1 MCVAKIFT
9 ASLSNP
15 DTNVYV
21 TLELPADPY
30 AVMDAWER
38 LRPAPDTRVVWD
50 IEDYGEFPI
59 LFHSTQPGKDF
70 PAANALAERLAGLD
84 DRQRTAFNGLVKLA
98 GKRMEIYNLWNQM
111 REEVCRTY
119 SEQLPERLPL
129 SQQKEF
135 KPVRNMVIREVLK
148 LGQSEYPTA
157 DEVVHMPTP
166 PSTPSMQSGAPS
178 VAYGPQREATF
189 HRHTRTQRAVSHAD
203 AARCVL
209 QLFRNMGHIFQEQ
222 SAADTIQAGLHID
235 KKRRRMLREKRMAL
249 GHKADDHEDA
259 VSINTPK

>member
-1 MCVAKIFT
+1 MDKIFT

-98 GKRMEIYNLWNQM
+98 GKRMEIDALM
-111 REEVCRTY
+111 TLA
-119 SEQLPERLPL
+119 EQARHCH
-129 SQQKEF
+129 
-135 KPVRNMVIREVLK
+135 
-148 LGQSEYPTA
+148 
-157 DEVVHMPTP
+157 VVP
-166 PSTPSMQSGAPS
+166 
-178 VAYGPQREATF
+178 EATDDA
-189 HRHTRTQRAVSHAD
+189 QLAD
-203 AARCVL
+203 SMR
-209 QLFRNMGHIFQEQ
+209 
-222 SAADTIQAGLHID
+222 
-235 KKRRRMLREKRMAL
+235 
-249 GHKADDHEDA
+249 
-259 VSINTPK
+259 